1 MLDALTWEAWTTLGV
16 IVLVLA
22 ALVRGVGRPDLTLL
36 GSLAPLL
43 VLGILSPEE
52 AFAGL
57 SNSAVL
63 TVAALFVVA
72 AGVQHT
78 GALGFADRLFF
89 PRSSS
94 TRRATAQLMGMTAAM
109 SAFLN
114 NTPVVAML
122 IPRVQAWCET
132 HGVPPSKLMIPL
144 SYASIVGGMTTLIGT
159 STNLLVSGLMEASG
173 VEGLGLFD
181 LAWAGV
187 PAALA
192 VLAYFALVGHRFLPD
207 RSRPAESIEE
217 DLADCLFEVRV
228 AASPLAGQT
237 VEAAGLRALG
247 DAYLVH
253 VQTGDAL
260 IAATPDTVLRAGDV
274 LTFRGS
280 TRHLDTVLQRPGLQR
295 VAEPVDVAAGAALP
309 LYEAVVA
316 PSSELVG
323 RSLSEIGFR
332 ERYHG
337 VVLGVRRQDASV
349 SGALGHVPIEAGDLL
364 FIEAADGF
372 DREWNQRRDEF
383 YLVALRRTGEPPQP
397 RQPRGKGPLA
407 LGILLAVVAVAALDL
422 APIVITSFVGALAV
436 VATGCLGGREAR
448 QAVDVPVLLVIAAA
462 LGLGKAIETTG
473 LAAAVAG
480 GLVAQSAG
488 WGPMGVVVAVY
499 LATSLLTE
507 MITNNAAA
515 ALMIG
520 VGLAAAPSLG
530 VPPEAF
536 GVAVAVAASASFLTP
551 IGYQTN
557 LMVMA
562 AGGYRFGDY
571 FRIGLAA
578 NLIVGVVS
586 LLMIWAVWL

>member
-16 IVLVLA
+16 IALVLV
-22 ALVRGVGRPDLTLL
+22 ALVRGVGRPDLVLL

-43 VLGILSPEE
+43 VLGILTPEE

-72 AGVQHT
+72 AGVERT
-78 GALGFADRLFF
+78 EALAFADRLFF
-89 PRSSS
+89 PRSSNV
-94 TRRATAQLMGMTAAM
+94 RRATAQLMGATAAM

-122 IPRVQAWCET
+122 IPRVQAWCEA

-144 SYASIVGGMTTLIGT
+144 SYAAIVGGMTTLIGT
-159 STNLLVSGLMEASG
+159 STNLLVAGLMEASG

-181 LAWAGV
+181 LAWVGV

-207 RSRPAESIEE
+207 RSRPAESVEAE
-217 DLADCLFEVRV
+217 LADCLFEVRV
-228 AASPLAGQT
+228 AASPLAGRT

-247 DAYLVH
+247 DAYLAH
-253 VQTGDAL
+253 VRTGDAL
-260 IAATPDTVLRAGDV
+260 VAASPETVLRAGDV

-280 TRHLDTVLQRPGLQR
+280 ARHLETVLQRPGLQR
-295 VAEPVDVAAGAALP
+295 VVEPVSAAAEAALP
-309 LYEAVVA
+309 LFEAVVA

-323 RSLSEIGFR
+323 RSLREVGFR

-337 VVLGVRRQDASV
+337 VVLGVRRRDASV
-349 SGALGHVPIEAGDLL
+349 PGALGHVPIEAGDLL

-372 DREWNQRRDEF
+372 NRRWGQRRDEF
-383 YLVALRRTGEPPQP
+383 YLVAPRHAGEPPPP
-397 RQPRGKGPLA
+397 RPQHGRGPLA
-407 LGILLAVVAVAALDL
+407 LGILAAVVAVAALDL
-422 APIVITSFVGALAV
+422 APIVVTSFVGALAV

-473 LAAAVAG
+473 LAAAIAD
-480 GLVAQSAG
+480 GLVAQSVG
-488 WGPMGVVVAVY
+488 WGPMGVVAAVY

-520 VGLAAAPSLG
+520 VGLAAAPTLG

-571 FRIGLAA
+571 FRTGLVV
-578 NLIVGVVS
+578 NVIVAVVA
-586 LLMIWAVWL
+586 LLMIQAVWL

>member
-1 MLDALTWEAWTTLGV
+1 MVEALTWEAWATLGV
-16 IVLVLA
+16 IGLVLA
-22 ALVRGVGRPDLTLL
+22 ALVRGVGRPDLVLL
-36 GSLAPLL
+36 SSLAPLL
-43 VLGILSPEE
+43 VLGILTPEE

-63 TVAALFVVA
+63 TVGALFVVA

-78 GALGFADRLFF
+78 GALGFADRLLF
-89 PRSSS
+89 PRSSNVP
-94 TRRATAQLMGMTAAM
+94 RVTAQLMGSAAAM

-122 IPRVQAWCET
+122 IPRVQAWCEA
-132 HGVPPSKLMIPL
+132 HGVPTSKLMIPL
-144 SYASIVGGMTTLIGT
+144 SYAAIVGGTTTLIGT

-173 VEGLGLFD
+173 AQGLGMFD

-207 RSRPAESIEE
+207 RSRPGESVEKE
-217 DLADCLFEVRV
+217 LADFLFEVRV
-228 AASPLAGQT
+228 AAGSPLAGQT

-253 VQTGDAL
+253 VRTGDAL
-260 IAATPDTVLRAGDV
+260 VAASPEAVLRAGDV

-280 TRHLDTVLQRPGLQR
+280 PRHLDAVLERPGLRR
-295 VAEPVDVAAGAALP
+295 VVEPVAAPAGATLP
-309 LYEAVVA
+309 LFEAVVA

-323 RSLSEIGFR
+323 RSLREVGFR

-337 VVLGVRRQDASV
+337 VVLGVRRRDAAV
-349 SGALGHVPIEAGDLL
+349 SGALGRVPLEAGDLL
-364 FIEAADGF
+364 LVEAADGF
-372 DREWNQRRDEF
+372 DRRWNQRRDEF
-383 YLVALRRTGEPPQP
+383 YLVAPRHAGPPRP
-397 RQPRGKGPLA
+397 HRGKGPLA
-407 LGILLAVVAVAALDL
+407 LAVLLAVVLVAALGL
-422 APIVITSFVGALAV
+422 APIVTTAFVGALAI
-436 VATGCLGGREAR
+436 VATGCLPGREAR
-448 QAVDVPVLLVIAAA
+448 AAVDVPVLLVIAAA
-462 LGLGKAIETTG
+462 LGLGRAIEVTG
-473 LAAAVAG
+473 LAATVAG

-488 WGPMGVVVAVY
+488 FGTMGVLVAVY
-499 LATSLLTE
+499 VATSLLTE
-507 MITNNAAA
+507 IITNNAAA

-520 VGLAAAPSLG
+520 VGLAAAHSLG
-530 VPPEAF
+530 APPEAF

-562 AGGYRFGDY
+562 AGGYRFSDY
-571 FRIGLAA
+571 LRTGLVV
-578 NLIVGVVS
+578 NVIVSVVS
-586 LLMIWAVWL
+586 LLMIRAVWL